1 MTFDANQNDLNIQDT
16 LPGEAAAPSSNAVSA
31 TDMLNEYLHTPTQQ
45 SEVWQYEQP
54 GTTRFRIPTWLTVVS
69 AFILGGLM
77 GVFVMKQRHAADKVV
92 VTVGS
97 ETIRAQDFYSRLE
110 ATAGPQVLN
119 QMVAET
125 LTRQYAQQR
134 HALPTPS
141 EIQSLAAQIS
151 AQSAFASSTQRP
163 MTPQAAQQM
172 AQAQSLQE
180 RLTAQGVEASDTETR
195 AYYRSQT
202 DPRNPNARFLRP
214 ESVRLAVIVTPLETA
229 ARQAEKALDAGT
241 PFASVAKLYS
251 KDRSAAQG
259 GEMPAFQRGRTPVR
273 LVRGLEDE
281 IFGLEPGRTTRAQK
295 VLGAWWIM
303 TCLEKTPG
311 ETLPFA
317 QVQGECRREARL
329 LKARREQ
336 GAQVEAD
343 FAKFRSNVPVQV
355 FWERYA
361 ASVPTQE
368 VKLTPNTP

>member
-1 MTFDANQNDLNIQDT
+1 MTFDTNQQDLNIQDA
-16 LPGEAAAPSSNAVSA
+16 LPGAVTSHSSDAVSA
-31 TDMLNEYLHTPTQQ
+31 TDMLNEYLREPYQQ
-45 SEVWQYEQP
+45 FEVSQDVQSL
-54 GTTRFRIPTWLTVVS
+54 RFRFRMPVWLTVTC

-110 ATAGPQVLN
+110 AAAGPQVLK

-141 EIQSLAAQIS
+141 EVQSLAAQIS
-151 AQSAFASSTQRP
+151 AQSAFASSTQHP
-163 MTPQAAQQM
+163 ITPQAAQQI
-172 AQAQSLQE
+172 AQTESLQE
-180 RLTAQGVEASDTETR
+180 KLTAQGVEASDSETR

-214 ESVRLAVIVTPLETA
+214 KSVRIAVIVTPSETE
-229 ARQAEKALDAGT
+229 AREAEKALDAGT
-241 PFASVAKLYS
+241 PFATVAKTYS

-259 GEMPAFQRGRTPVR
+259 GEMPAFQRGRTPARRVH
-273 LVRGLEDE
+273 GLEDV
-281 IFGLEPGRTTRAQK
+281 IFGLKPGQTTRAQK
-295 VLGAWWIM
+295 VVGAWWIM

-317 QVQGECRREARL
+317 QAQAQCRREARL
-329 LKARREQ
+329 LKAQREQ
-336 GAQVEAD
+336 GARVQAD
-343 FAKFRSNVPVQV
+343 FAKFRRSVPVQV

-361 ASVPTQE
+361 ASVQE
-368 VKLTPNTP
+368 EETGL